1 MKGLLIKDFKLL
13 KVQKNFFLLILCIA
27 IGIEIFTNSTSSSFI
42 IGFLSFVA
50 TLFTLSSISYD
61 EFDNGNAFLFSLP
74 ITRKSYVIE
83 KYGFGMILGSS
94 FWAFGTLIVIF
105 KEVITHKYVSI
116 DTVIGKLKRHVRNKN
131 KVMRI
136 IAAFIILPI
145 VFAVLAVMLP
155 FQLKFGGEKGRI
167 AIICTLVIVFL
178 IGIVITKVANAF
190 NINLSF
196 LFHEIATLNSIILI
210 LVIIGITFFML
221 FVSYRTSLSI
231 MKKKEF

>member
-27 IGIEIFTNSTSSSFI
+27 IVMEIFSDSTSSSFI

-74 ITRKSYVIE
+74 ITRKSYVTE

-94 FWAFGTLIVIF
+94 FWAFGTLIVIL
-105 KEVITHKYVSI
+105 KEVITNKYVSI
-116 DTVIGKLKRHVRNKN
+116 DTV
-131 KVMRI
+131 

-145 VFAVLAVMLP
+145 VFVVLAVMLP

-178 IGIVITKVANAF
+178 TGIIMTKIANAF

-196 LFHEIATLNSIILI
+196 PFHQIATLNRAVLI
-210 LVIIGITFFML
+210 LAIIGFTLLML
-221 FVSYRTSLSI
+221 FISYRISLSI

>member
-94 FWAFGTLIVIF
+94 FWAFGTLIVIL

-116 DTVIGKLKRHVRNKN
+116 DTV
-131 KVMRI
+131 

-167 AIICTLVIVFL
+167 AIIWTLVILFL

-221 FVSYRTSLSI
+221 FVSYRISLSI

>member
-42 IGFLSFVA
+42 IDFLSFVA

-83 KYGFGMILGSS
+83 KYGFSMILGSS
-94 FWAFGTLIVIF
+94 FWAFGTLIVIL

-116 DTVIGKLKRHVRNKN
+116 DTV
-131 KVMRI
+131 

-221 FVSYRTSLSI
+221 FVSYRISLSI

>member
-1 MKGLLIKDFKLL
+1 MIKDFKLL

-94 FWAFGTLIVIF
+94 FWAFGTLIVIL

-116 DTVIGKLKRHVRNKN
+116 DTV
-131 KVMRI
+131 

-221 FVSYRTSLSI
+221 FVSYRISLSI